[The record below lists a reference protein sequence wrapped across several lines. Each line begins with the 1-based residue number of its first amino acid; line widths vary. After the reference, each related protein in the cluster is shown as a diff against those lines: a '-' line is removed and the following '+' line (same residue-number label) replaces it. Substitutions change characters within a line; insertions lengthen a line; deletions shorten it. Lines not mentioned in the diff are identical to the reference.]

1 MLQVYMAKTP
11 ISRENLLPPM
21 AAFVLENGLGAASL
35 RPLAKAAGTSDR
47 MLIYHFGSK
56 EKLVEDLLEYIAD
69 IYADAIDQSF
79 QGARVTTRQEC
90 LERVIAFTER
100 AEMQPF
106 MALWWEIVAGAV
118 HNQTGYAEAGRSMMW
133 LLLNWMKS
141 QLPADDP
148 DPEGGAR
155 YMLTLI
161 EGALMLRAVG
171 CDEIARAGL
180 GNADLPN
187 TGLGAA

>member
-1 MLQVYMAKTP
+1 MA
-11 ISRENLLPPM
+11 N
-21 AAFVLENGLGAASL
+21 FVLENGLGAASL

-56 EKLVEDLLEYIAD
+56 EKLIEDLLEYIAD

-79 QGARVTTRQEC
+79 GNERVTTRQEC
-90 LERVIAFTER
+90 LERVMAFTEQ

-106 MALWWEIVAGAV
+106 MALWWEIVAGAA
-118 HNQTGYAEAGRSMMW
+118 QKRAGYSEAGRSMMW
-133 LLLNWMKS
+133 LLLNWMQS

-171 CDEIARAGL
+171 CDEIARVGL
-180 GNADLPN
+180 GNVE
-187 TGLGAA
+187 LGGA

>member
-1 MLQVYMAKTP
+1 M
-11 ISRENLLPPM
+11 SRDSLLPPM
-21 AAFVLENGLGAASL
+21 ANFVLENGLAPASL

-56 EKLVEDLLEYIAD
+56 ERLIEDLLEYIAD

-79 QGARVTTRQEC
+79 GGERVTTRQEC
-90 LERVIAFTER
+90 LERVMAFTAK

-106 MALWWEIVAGAV
+106 MALWWEIVAGAT
-118 HNQTGYAEAGRSMMW
+118 HNKPGYLEAGRSMIW
-133 LLLNWMKS
+133 LLLNWMKT
-141 QLPADDP
+141 QLPIDDP

-155 YMLTLI
+155 YLLTMI

-180 GNADLPN
+180 GNADL
-187 TGLGAA
+187 GAA